1 MQDTF
6 YHIGMFTLMWLF
18 FFGAPMPFG
27 LGYELLTSEKKEAIT
42 ALKLWGA
49 ITFVLTA
56 ILYISIHSFA

>member
-1 MQDTF
+1 MNQDI
-6 YHIGMFTLMWLF
+6 YDI
-18 FFGAPMPFG
+18 
-27 LGYELLTSEKKEAIT
+27 GYELLNSEKKEAIT

>member
-1 MQDTF
+1 MQDIF

-18 FFGAPMPFG
+18 FFGVPMPFG
-27 LGYELLTSEKKEAIT
+27 LGYELLDSEKKEAIA

-56 ILYISIHSFA
+56 ILYISILSFA